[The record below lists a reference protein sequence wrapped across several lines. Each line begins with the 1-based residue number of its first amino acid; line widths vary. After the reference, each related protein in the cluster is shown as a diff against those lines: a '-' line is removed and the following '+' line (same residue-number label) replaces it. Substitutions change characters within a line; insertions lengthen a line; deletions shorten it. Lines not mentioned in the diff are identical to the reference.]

1 MSKFMSFLN
10 PSARRFVTA
19 MLLSMYAG
27 LVQSAVLETMRT
39 GVEHPRTRLVFDMDE
54 SVYYTVFTL
63 SNPERVVV
71 DFRDLDASRVS
82 SLPFI
87 ATNNALI
94 QAVRYATR
102 GDGDL
107 RVVLDLARRAT
118 TDTIQLEP
126 GGSYGHRVVVDV
138 FDSGTPSMRAP
149 SFVAQSGTNPQHP
162 APVRSANRSKS
173 GMRTDAYK
181 ATTAATQAVI
191 AGSARPAPT
200 PATTLVSAA
209 TPGPVQ
215 ASGSGDGSGRSWTSN
230 VMAKIDGTMATFD
243 PIGKHVRRPIERAVP
258 RLQFR
263 GFIRQWGDF
272 LVDRHG
278 QVGFRNQD
286 FRFLQLQNLAE
297 LETSYHVAQGVDIKG
312 IAHMMYDGAYD
323 WQDSDGLFA
332 DDNDRTAELYNTSER
347 VLREL
352 YVSYRRPTFDLK
364 VGKQQVAWGKMD
376 GQFIDIVNGMDR
388 REGVQLESEDYE
400 IRRLP
405 TWMANSTLHLGD
417 STVQLLYIFDFE
429 QDRQALPGSP
439 WASPNIPETTN
450 NIILPVRRP
459 RAADF
464 EDHEYGIRV
473 DRSAGAL
480 TYGFIYMYA
489 WDKNPVDEIDGTEMV
504 NGERVLRIHARHE
517 RLHHLGATADYAATF
532 QNVPL
537 LGSLPTV
544 FRAEALYTN
553 GVRFAD
559 FEKQAQ
565 ALAGSTTDGT
575 TKRDTFRAAFA
586 SEFGLPGRSTLIFQA
601 SWYQTFNYKSGLGA
615 GFGGGFGDRW
625 SFVPVVYFARPFA
638 FSRDRLS
645 MEATVFPL
653 INGSNTGWGGV
664 KSKLRLSYK
673 FSQFVKG
680 NLLYTGYDTGS
691 STDVYGQYNKWDN
704 IGWELSYEF

>member
-1 MSKFMSFLN
+1 MSKFSSLFSGNVGSFLLTIILTLN
-10 PSARRFVTA
+10 TSHLQAA
-19 MLLSMYAG
+19 SLEG
-27 LVQSAVLETMRT
+27 LRS

-63 SNPERVVV
+63 SNPERVVI
-71 DFRDLDASRVS
+71 DFRGLDASQVS
-82 SLPFI
+82 SLPFVSG
-87 ATNNALI
+87 NDALVK
-94 QAVRYATR
+94 AVRYATR

-107 RVVLDLARRAT
+107 RVVLDLARRGT

-126 GGSYGHRVVVDV
+126 SGSYGHRVVVDV
-138 FDSGTPSMRAP
+138 FDSGVPS
-149 SFVAQSGTNPQHP
+149 SSTIAQSGSNPRHP
-162 APVRSANRSKS
+162 APARPPKVMKLD
-173 GMRTDAYK
+173 TQ
-181 ATTAATQAVI
+181 TAAYN
-191 AGSARPAPT
+191 
-200 PATTLVSAA
+200 ATSAA
-209 TPGPVQ
+209 TEAVMAKASRTTQVAAASSAPVAVPTQ
-215 ASGSGDGSGRSWTSN
+215 TVATGSGGDGQGGSWTSS
-230 VMAKIDGTMATFD
+230 VMAKIDGTMATFN
-243 PIGKHVRRPIERAVP
+243 PIGKHVRRPIERAIP

-263 GFIRQWGDF
+263 GFIRQWGDS
-272 LVDRHG
+272 LIDRHG
-278 QVGFRNQD
+278 GTGFRNQD

-297 LETSYHVAQGVDIKG
+297 LETTYHVSQGLDIKG
-312 IAHMMYDGAYD
+312 IAHMMYDGVYD

-332 DDNDRTAELYNTSER
+332 DQNDRTAELYNTGER

-352 YVSYRRPTFDLK
+352 YVSYRSPAFDLK

-388 REGVQLESEDYE
+388 REVAQLEAEDYE

-405 TWMANSTLHLGD
+405 TWMANSTLYFGD
-417 STVQLLYIFDFE
+417 TTVQLLYIFDFE

-439 WASPNIPETTN
+439 WASPLVPETTN

-459 RAADF
+459 RAGDF

-489 WDKNPVDEIDGTEMV
+489 WDKNPADEIVGTQMV
-504 NGERVLRIHARHE
+504 NGERVLRIHSRHE
-517 RLHHLGATADYAATF
+517 RLHHVGATADYATTF
-532 QNVPL
+532 QNMPL
-537 LGSLPTV
+537 VGSLPTV
-544 FRAEALYTN
+544 FRLEALYTN
-553 GVRFAD
+553 GVRFTD
-559 FEKQAQ
+559 FEKQAE

-601 SWYQTFNYKSGLGA
+601 SWYQTFNYKRGLGF
-615 GFGGGFGDRW
+615 GFGGGFGDEW
-625 SFVPVVYFARPFA
+625 SFIPVVFFSRPFA

-653 INGSNTGWGGV
+653 INGPNTGWGGV
-664 KSKLRLSYK
+664 KSKLRMSYK
-673 FSQFVKG
+673 FSQYVKG
-680 NLLYTGYDTGS
+680 NLVYTGYDTGS
-691 STDVYGQYNKWDN
+691 STDFYGQYNKWDN